1 MDRQIDRL
9 WKEQGM
15 GYDDLVCAA
24 CSGRVVDGGC
34 PTCRE
39 SRGSLRAPR
48 LPAEALLLLAAL
60 VAVLLLVLHP

>member
-1 MDRQIDRL
+1 
-9 WKEQGM
+9 M

-34 PTCRE
+34 PTCRA

>member
-1 MDRQIDRL
+1 MDRTG
-9 WKEQGM
+9 KEPGV

-34 PTCRE
+34 PTCRA

-60 VAVLLLVLHP
+60 VAVLLLILHP